1 MTEEKRPLAGAA
13 LGKFTADIADR
24 LIKLVRMG
32 YTRAEAARQCKIA
45 PRTFG
50 YWMAK
55 GQANLIALA
64 EAEERQRGSGELD
77 EYGLFRLEVEAAA
90 QQFLGSM
97 MNVVLKKAA
106 SDAPDAWQAAKW
118 ILERRSPE
126 WRRQPARSEADDPED
141 IERPSG
147 PGGETTVAAGLD
159 DSAALAIEEKLLG
172 IPSRSS
178 RP

>member
-1 MTEEKRPLAGAA
+1 VTEDKRPLAGAA
-13 LGKFTADIADR
+13 LGKFTPDIQDR

-55 GQANLIALA
+55 GQANLVSLA

-77 EYGLFRLEVEAAA
+77 EFGLFRLEVEAAA

-141 IERPSG
+141 VERPSG
-147 PGGETTVAAGLD
+147 AGGETVVPGGFTSEAAA
-159 DSAALAIEEKLLG
+159 SIEEKFFG
-172 IPSRSS
+172 ITRSS
-178 RP
+178 TP